1 MASSNKPV
9 IWALFAAGGT
19 MAAFLA
25 PALILITC
33 IAVPLGLLP
42 AETLSYEHVS
52 GLLQH
57 PFSKLISFGVL
68 FVIIWHAA
76 HRIRIT
82 AHDLGIHRD
91 KLVMIICYG
100 IAVLGSLIALV
111 ALLLI

>member
-19 MAAFLA
+19 AAAFLL
-25 PALILITC
+25 PMLIMITC
-33 IAVPLGLLP
+33 FAVPLGLLP

-52 GLLQH
+52 ELLQH
-57 PFSKLISFGVL
+57 PLGKLVTFGVL

-76 HRIRIT
+76 HRVRIT

-91 KLVMIICYG
+91 TLVMTVCYG
-100 IAVLGSLIALV
+100 IAALGSLIALV
-111 ALLLI
+111 ALPAI

>member
-1 MASSNKPV
+1 MATSNKPI

-19 MAAFLA
+19 LAAFIV

-33 IAVPLGLLP
+33 LAVPLGLLP
-42 AETLSYEHVS
+42 ADVLSYQHLI

-57 PFSKLISFGVL
+57 PLSKLVTFGVL

-82 AHDLGIHRD
+82 AHDLGIHND
-91 KLVMIICYG
+91 TLVMVIFYG
-100 IAVLGSLIALV
+100 IAAVGTIISLLALPK
-111 ALLLI
+111 I